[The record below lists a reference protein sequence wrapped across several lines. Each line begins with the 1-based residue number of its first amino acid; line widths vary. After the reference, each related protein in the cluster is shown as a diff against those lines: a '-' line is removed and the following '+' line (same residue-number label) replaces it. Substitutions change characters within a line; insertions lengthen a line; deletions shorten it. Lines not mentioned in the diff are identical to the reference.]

1 MLRADIESVLVS
13 REQIEQ
19 KVTQLGRQITS
30 DYQGKEIILACIL
43 RGSFIFAA
51 DLARH
56 IDVPMTIEFLSASS
70 YAKGT
75 EITGN
80 VQIRQDFEVDIS
92 GKHVLLV
99 EDIIDTGLTLSRLRQ
114 MLGVR
119 NPASLK
125 IVTLLDKPERR
136 RVDITPDYC
145 GFTIPDKFV
154 VGYGLD
160 YNNLYRNLPEVC
172 ILKEELYK

>member
-1 MLRADIESVLVS
+1 M
-13 REQIEQ
+13 
-19 KVTQLGRQITS
+19 
-30 DYQGKEIILACIL
+30 
-43 RGSFIFAA
+43 
-51 DLARH
+51 
-56 IDVPMTIEFLSASS
+56 
-70 YAKGT
+70 
-75 EITGN
+75 
-80 VQIRQDFEVDIS
+80 DIS

>member
-13 REQIEQ
+13 KEQIEQ
-19 KVTQLGRQITS
+19 KITQLGRQITS
-30 DYQGKEIILACIL
+30 DYHGKEIILACIL

-75 EITGN
+75 ETTGN

-114 MLGVR
+114 MLNAEEKTR
-119 NPASLK
+119 SPYCRKASSMDTLIKTPLDRLTHGRESVLSGK
-125 IVTLLDKPERR
+125 IFQSLHE
-136 RVDITPDYC
+136 
-145 GFTIPDKFV
+145 
-154 VGYGLD
+154 
-160 YNNLYRNLPEVC
+160 
-172 ILKEELYK
+172 

>member
-13 REQIEQ
+13 KEQIEQ
-19 KVTQLGRQITS
+19 KITQLGRQITS
-30 DYQGKEIILACIL
+30 DYHGKEIILACIL

-56 IDVPMTIEFLSASS
+56 
-70 YAKGT
+70 
-75 EITGN
+75 ITGN

>member
-13 REQIEQ
+13 KEQIEQ
-19 KVTQLGRQITS
+19 KITQLGRQITS
-30 DYQGKEIILACIL
+30 DYHGKEIILACIL
-43 RGSFIFAA
+43 RGSFIFA

-75 EITGN
+75 ETTGN

>member
-43 RGSFIFAA
+43 RGSFIFVA

-56 IDVPMTIEFLSASS
+56 MPMTIEFLSASS

-75 EITGN
+75 ETTGN

>member
-13 REQIEQ
+13 KEQIEQ
-19 KVTQLGRQITS
+19 KITQLGRQITS
-30 DYQGKEIILACIL
+30 DYHGKEIILACIL
-43 RGSFIFAA
+43 RGSFIFSA

-75 EITGN
+75 ETTGN

>member
-1 MLRADIESVLVS
+1 M
-13 REQIEQ
+13 
-19 KVTQLGRQITS
+19 
-30 DYQGKEIILACIL
+30 
-43 RGSFIFAA
+43 
-51 DLARH
+51 
-56 IDVPMTIEFLSASS
+56 
-70 YAKGT
+70 
-75 EITGN
+75 
-80 VQIRQDFEVDIS
+80 DFEVDIS